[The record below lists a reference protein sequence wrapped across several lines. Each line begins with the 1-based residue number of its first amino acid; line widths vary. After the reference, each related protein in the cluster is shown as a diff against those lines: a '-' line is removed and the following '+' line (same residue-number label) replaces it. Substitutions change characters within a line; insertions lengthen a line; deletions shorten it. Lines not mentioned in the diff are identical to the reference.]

1 MITELNPKEEYKK
14 SFTDLNTLKEEL
26 ENNPFGKVVLY
37 IEEDSVIAYL
47 YYSEIYERVEINNIE
62 VEPDFR
68 NKGIGTELLR
78 YLTETTDQKSISL
91 EVKKELSKI
100 NNLNNKEMTKL
111 YTYTNR
117 INNSKNLFWNRYFA
131 CHENDEGR

>member
-62 VEPDFR
+62 VESDFR

-91 EVKKELSKI
+91 EVKKDNYNAI
-100 NNLNNKEMTKL
+100 KL
-111 YTYTNR
+111 YKKFNFKEKEKFEEVRKIANEYIETRN
-117 INNSKNLFWNRYFA
+117 K
-131 CHENDEGR
+131 G

>member
-1 MITELNPKEEYKK
+1 MIAELNPKEEYKK

-37 IEEDSVIAYL
+37 IEEGCVIAYL

-62 VEPDFR
+62 VESDFR

-91 EVKKELSKI
+91 EVKKDNYNAI
-100 NNLNNKEMTKL
+100 KL
-111 YTYTNR
+111 YKKFNFKEKATRKGYYHGVDG
-117 INNSKNLFWNRYFA
+117 ILMVK
-131 CHENDEGR
+131 E

>member
-91 EVKKELSKI
+91 EVKKDNYNAI
-100 NNLNNKEMTKL
+100 KL
-111 YTYTNR
+111 YKKFNFKEKAMRKGYYHGVDC
-117 INNSKNLFWNRYFA
+117 ILMVK
-131 CHENDEGR
+131 E

>member
-91 EVKKELSKI
+91 EVKKDNYNAI
-100 NNLNNKEMTKL
+100 KL
-111 YTYTNR
+111 YKKFNFKAKAMRKGYYHGVDG
-117 INNSKNLFWNRYFA
+117 ILMVK
-131 CHENDEGR
+131 E